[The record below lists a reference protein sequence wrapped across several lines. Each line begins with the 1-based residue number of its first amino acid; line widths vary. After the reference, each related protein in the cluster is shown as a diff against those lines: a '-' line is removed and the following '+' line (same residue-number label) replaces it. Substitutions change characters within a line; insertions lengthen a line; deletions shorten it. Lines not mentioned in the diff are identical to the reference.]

1 MDCLRFK
8 GDVDGRRCT
17 VRQSGVHNN
26 VKRAS
31 IMTDV
36 NTSHVFEASL
46 DRGVVPATTTGARIF
61 KRAFDIVGATT
72 LLLLLSPIFMILGLC
87 VATTKGPIFYGH
99 ERLGYRGNRFKCYK
113 FRSMVPNADKLLKDL
128 LARDAEARAE
138 WEQFE
143 KLRKDPR
150 ITGIGRILRKTSL
163 DELPQLW
170 NVLCGDMSLVGPRPM
185 ALHETSRWGA
195 SLVEYTSLRPG
206 ITGLW
211 QINGRTDSEYDSRIA
226 FNRTYLE
233 SWTPLLDLKLL
244 FQTVRVVFSP
254 NSGAY

>member
-1 MDCLRFK
+1 MHPCL
-8 GDVDGRRCT
+8 DAWT
-17 VRQSGVHNN
+17 YIVRVPHWRPGGQ
-26 VKRAS
+26 KRQVGNS

-36 NTSHVFEASL
+36 NTSHAFEASL
-46 DRGVVPATTTGARIF
+46 ERGVVPATTVGARIL
-61 KRAFDIVGATT
+61 KRLFDIVGASV
-72 LLLLLSPIFMILGLC
+72 LLALLSPFFLILGIF
-87 VATTKGPIFYGH
+87 VAMTKGPIFYGH
-99 ERLGYRGNRFKCYK
+99 ERLGYRGNHFKCYK

-143 KLRKDPR
+143 KLRNDPR
-150 ITGIGRILRKTSL
+150 ITRIGRVLRKTSL

-170 NVLCGDMSLVGPRPM
+170 NVLRGDMSLVGPRPM

-195 SLVEYTSLRPG
+195 SLVEYTSMRPG
-206 ITGLW
+206 ITGMW
-211 QINGRTDSEYDSRIA
+211 QVNGRTDSDYGSRIS

-233 SWTPLLDLKLL
+233 NWSLLLDLKLL
-244 FQTVRVVFSP
+244 VQTVRVVFSS

>member
-1 MDCLRFK
+1 
-8 GDVDGRRCT
+8 
-17 VRQSGVHNN
+17 
-26 VKRAS
+26 
-31 IMTDV
+31 MTDV
-36 NTSHVFEASL
+36 NSSHVFEASL
-46 DRGVVPATTTGARIF
+46 ASGAVPATTPGARIF
-61 KRAFDIVGATT
+61 KRAFDIFGASV
-72 LLLLLSPIFMILGLC
+72 LMILLSPVFLILGFF
-87 VATTKGPIFYGH
+87 VALTKGPIFYGH
-99 ERLGYRGNRFKCYK
+99 ERLGYRGNHFKCYK

-150 ITGIGRILRKTSL
+150 ITRIGRVLRKTSL

-170 NVLCGDMSLVGPRPM
+170 NVLRGDMSLVGPRPM

-211 QINGRTDSEYDSRIA
+211 QINGRTDSDYESRIT
-226 FNRTYLE
+226 FNRAYLQ
-233 SWTPLLDLKLL
+233 SWSPVLDIRLL
-244 FQTVRVVFSP
+244 FQTVAVVFSSK
-254 NSGAY
+254 SGAY

>member
-1 MDCLRFK
+1 
-8 GDVDGRRCT
+8 
-17 VRQSGVHNN
+17 
-26 VKRAS
+26 
-31 IMTDV
+31 
-36 NTSHVFEASL
+36 
-46 DRGVVPATTTGARIF
+46 
-61 KRAFDIVGATT
+61 
-72 LLLLLSPIFMILGLC
+72 
-87 VATTKGPIFYGH
+87 
-99 ERLGYRGNRFKCYK
+99 
-113 FRSMVPNADKLLKDL
+113 
-128 LARDAEARAE
+128 
-138 WEQFE
+138 
-143 KLRKDPR
+143 
-150 ITGIGRILRKTSL
+150 
-163 DELPQLW
+163 
-170 NVLCGDMSLVGPRPM
+170 MSLVGPRPM

>member
-1 MDCLRFK
+1 
-8 GDVDGRRCT
+8 
-17 VRQSGVHNN
+17 
-26 VKRAS
+26 
-31 IMTDV
+31 MTDV
-36 NTSHVFEASL
+36 NSSHVFEASL
-46 DRGVVPATTTGARIF
+46 ASGAVPATTPGARIF
-61 KRAFDIVGATT
+61 KRAFDIFGASV
-72 LLLLLSPIFMILGLC
+72 LMILLSPVFLILGFF
-87 VATTKGPIFYGH
+87 VALTKGPIFYGH
-99 ERLGYRGNRFKCYK
+99 ERLGYRGNHFKCYK

-150 ITGIGRILRKTSL
+150 ITRIGRVLRKTSL

-170 NVLCGDMSLVGPRPM
+170 NVLRGDMSLVGPRPM

-211 QINGRTDSEYDSRIA
+211 QINGRTDSDYELRIT
-226 FNRTYLE
+226 FNRAYLQ
-233 SWTPLLDLKLL
+233 SWSPVLDIRLL
-244 FQTVRVVFSP
+244 FQTVAVVFSSK
-254 NSGAY
+254 SGAY